1 MKGASTRRLMR
12 KMRGLSRRIKGAF
25 RLRGGQITSGSV
37 TTTRLAVTPAPAV
50 APAPALTTS
59 PTYLIKVPAAKMN
72 FNFST
77 AVSTLP
83 ASFGTFVPGGSDAST
98 FTINLNSKYSA
109 DNLPQFLVTGYVYSS
124 TAGYIQVQRQF
135 GTQTGVAA
143 AQMTINPA
151 VNKITFTNITKSNFT
166 YTANDSKG
174 FALHIAFQILN

>member
-25 RLRGGQITSGSV
+25 RSRGGQITSGSV
-37 TTTRLAVTPAPAV
+37 TTTRLAV
-50 APAPALTTS
+50 APAPTVAPS
-59 PTYLIKVPAAKMN
+59 STYVIKVPAATKN

-83 ASFGTFVPGGSDAST
+83 ASFGTFVPGGVDAST

-135 GTQTGVAA
+135 GVQTAVAA
-143 AQMTINPA
+143 AMIKVDPA
-151 VNKITFTNITKSNFT
+151 VKKITFENMTKMNFPS
-166 YTANDSKG
+166 TANDSKG

>member
-1 MKGASTRRLMR
+1 MKQAATRRLMR

-25 RLRGGQITSGSV
+25 RLRGGQITSPSLG
-37 TTTRLAVTPAPAV
+37 T
-50 APAPALTTS
+50 APALTTS
-59 PTYLIKVPAAKMN
+59 PVYLIKVPAGKMN

-83 ASFGTFVPGGSDAST
+83 ASFGTFVPGGADAST

-124 TAGYIQVQRQF
+124 SAGYIQVQRQF
-135 GTQTGVAA
+135 GIQTGVAA
-143 AQMTINPA
+143 AGIAINPA
-151 VNKITFTNITKSNFT
+151 VNKITFVNMTKMYFP

-174 FALHIAFQILN
+174 FAMHIAFQILN

>member
-12 KMRGLSRRIKGAF
+12 KMRGLSKRVKGAF
-25 RLRGGQITSGSV
+25 RSRGGQITSGSV
-37 TTTRLAVTPAPAV
+37 AAPAPAV
-50 APAPALTTS
+50 APS
-59 PTYLIKVPAAKMN
+59 STYLIKVPAAQTN

-83 ASFGTFVPGGSDAST
+83 ASFGTFVPGGADASK

-143 AQMTINPA
+143 AQMTIDPA
-151 VNKITFTNITKSNFT
+151 VKKITFENMTKMNFPS
-166 YTANDSKG
+166 TANDSKG